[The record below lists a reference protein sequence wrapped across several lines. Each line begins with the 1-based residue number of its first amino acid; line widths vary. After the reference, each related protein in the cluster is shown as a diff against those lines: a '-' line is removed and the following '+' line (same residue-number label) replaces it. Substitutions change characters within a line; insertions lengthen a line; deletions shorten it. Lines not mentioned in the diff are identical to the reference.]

1 MNDFVIRRIG
11 VGNNEAVVKT
21 IRAALMDEPT
31 VANQRVLPNHRTL

>member
-1 MNDFVIRRIG
+1 MNDVVIRRIG

-31 VANQRVLPNHRTL
+31 VANQRVLANHKAL